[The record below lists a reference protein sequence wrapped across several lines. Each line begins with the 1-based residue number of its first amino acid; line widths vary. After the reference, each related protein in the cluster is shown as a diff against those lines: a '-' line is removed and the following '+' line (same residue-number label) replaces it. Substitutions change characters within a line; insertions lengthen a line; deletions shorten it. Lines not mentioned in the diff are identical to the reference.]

1 MISKKKQRIRWLILA
16 IFMIATAS
24 LIIGFSLKDGIEYY
38 KSPTQVLSS
47 DISEKIKFR
56 LGGLVEDSSLVKSS
70 GKKIS
75 FNITDNQNSIPTSF
89 EGILPD
95 LFAENQGVIA
105 SGKYING
112 VFVADYEVS
121 KLYKKN
127 KKIFYKLK
135 KKLPRF
141 FFKFP
146 IKKKELI
153 NAILEN
159 SNNIKKISSVIHPEV
174 RKNLLTFSRNNKN
187 RKIVILDIPLY
198 LENKLNK
205 KKDIIIFIQSNKSK
219 VYKKIKERKNFNKLI
234 YKKLKKL
241 QFSTRYKR
249 KKSHYVIKND
259 FNKNSARKK
268 VRDILNNILR

>member
-38 KSPTQVLSS
+38 KSPTQVLGS

-112 VFVADYEVS
+112 VFVAEEILAKHDESYLPKEV
-121 KLYKKN
+121 
-127 KKIFYKLK
+127 I
-135 KKLPRF
+135 
-141 FFKFP
+141 
-146 IKKKELI
+146 
-153 NAILEN
+153 
-159 SNNIKKISSVIHPEV
+159 
-174 RKNLLTFSRNNKN
+174 
-187 RKIVILDIPLY
+187 
-198 LENKLNK
+198 
-205 KKDIIIFIQSNKSK
+205 
-219 VYKKIKERKNFNKLI
+219 
-234 YKKLKKL
+234 
-241 QFSTRYKR
+241 
-249 KKSHYVIKND
+249 
-259 FNKNSARKK
+259 
-268 VRDILNNILR
+268 DILKQDGLNVEPEK